1 MSWPLETID
10 NLCVKVASGGTPL
23 RSQESYWNNGT
34 IPWLKTGELNDAYI
48 FSSEE
53 KVTHEAIKNSSAKV
67 FPENTILMA
76 MYGDGKTITTLGILG
91 VPMSTNQACAAMQA
105 NSEICDYRYLFYAL
119 KRERHKLLKLVV
131 AGAQRNLS
139 LSIVKRFELPYP
151 PLSTQERI
159 ASTLSAYDDLIENN
173 RRRIALLEESARL
186 LYREWFV
193 HLRFPGHETTKIID
207 GVPEGWE
214 IKKVNDVLEKMKS
227 KPKIR
232 KDEYLDEGAYPCIDQ
247 GQSFVGGYTDN
258 EEAVYKD
265 GLPLIV
271 FGDHTRALKFLNIPF
286 ARGADGTQLCKSN
299 NERLSQEMFYWA
311 LVSVDLSNYFYARH
325 FKFLKDQKIFLPNV
339 GLGKKFTDFS
349 RANFAQIEK
358 LRQQNFELT
367 TARDTLLPR
376 LMDGRV
382 SV

>member
-1 MSWPLETID
+1 MPETLQD
-10 NLCVKVASGGTPL
+10 QRRVS
-23 RSQESYWNNGT
+23 
-34 IPWLKTGELNDAYI
+34 
-48 FSSEE
+48 
-53 KVTHEAIKNSSAKV
+53 AI
-67 FPENTILMA
+67 
-76 MYGDGKTITTLGILG
+76 
-91 VPMSTNQACAAMQA
+91 
-105 NSEICDYRYLFYAL
+105 
-119 KRERHKLLKLVV
+119 
-131 AGAQRNLS
+131 
-139 LSIVKRFELPYP
+139 
-151 PLSTQERI
+151 
-159 ASTLSAYDDLIENN
+159 LSAYDDLIENN
-173 RRRIALLEESARL
+173 RRRITLLEESARL

-214 IKKVNDVLEKMKS
+214 IKKVNDVLEKIKS

-299 NERLSQEMFYWA
+299 DERLSQEMFYWA

-325 FKFLKDQKIFLPNV
+325 FKFLKDQKIFLPSV

-367 TARDTLLPR
+367 TARDILLPR

-382 SV
+382 CV